1 MGHTC
6 AKDEIKQAQRAA
18 IWKSGPKGPET
29 SSILTYI
36 RWKQVKIQIYFTSVR
51 HICKYTAMPR
61 CASSRALC
69 GNICVPFLPLWWNGR
84 SKPNV
89 VWDSLHKYVV
99 SKHIPR
105 CSFRTSK
112 CILSTPSQLRC
123 SLKTP
128 FEAQMLFS
136 EHPPN
141 SDVVQKHLPSSDV
154 VQKHPP
160 SSDMVWKHTRTTDVV
175 WKHPLSSD
183 MGQTPGQMSSLPCS
197 GVGSVFPGAPAWRI
211 VAGFSRHISPD
222 LGQASP
228 LAPDLTAHQISIQH
242 HLFHS
247 QPSPRHSYPPHLQST
262 MSPSGLCGWSRCR
275 WATMINIPR
284 IDKLP

>member
-51 HICKYTAMPR
+51 HICKYTAMPHR
-61 CASSRALC
+61 ASSRALC
-69 GNICVPFLPLWWNGR
+69 GNICVPFLPLWWNDR

-112 CILSTPSQLRC
+112 CILSTLLNIERCMRNYGWYVAKINFVIYTLLVMTKLQL
-123 SLKTP
+123 
-128 FEAQMLFS
+128 
-136 EHPPN
+136 
-141 SDVVQKHLPSSDV
+141 
-154 VQKHPP
+154 
-160 SSDMVWKHTRTTDVV
+160 
-175 WKHPLSSD
+175 
-183 MGQTPGQMSSLPCS
+183 GMS
-197 GVGSVFPGAPAWRI
+197 
-211 VAGFSRHISPD
+211 
-222 LGQASP
+222 
-228 LAPDLTAHQISIQH
+228 
-242 HLFHS
+242 
-247 QPSPRHSYPPHLQST
+247 
-262 MSPSGLCGWSRCR
+262 
-275 WATMINIPR
+275 
-284 IDKLP
+284 

>member
-1 MGHTC
+1 M
-6 AKDEIKQAQRAA
+6 K
-18 IWKSGPKGPET
+18 T
-29 SSILTYI
+29 SKNTNLLYFSTTHM
-36 RWKQVKIQIYFTSVR
+36 QIHR
-51 HICKYTAMPR
+51 N
-61 CASSRALC
+61 ASSC

-89 VWDSLHKYVV
+89 VWDSLHIYVV

-183 MGQTPGQMSSLPCS
+183 MGQTPGQMSSCAMFWS
-197 GVGSVFPGAPAWRI
+197 GVC
-211 VAGFSRHISPD
+211 FSWCACLED
-222 LGQASP
+222 
-228 LAPDLTAHQISIQH
+228 
-242 HLFHS
+242 
-247 QPSPRHSYPPHLQST
+247 
-262 MSPSGLCGWSRCR
+262 SGGL
-275 WATMINIPR
+275 
-284 IDKLP
+284 

>member
-1 MGHTC
+1 M
-6 AKDEIKQAQRAA
+6 
-18 IWKSGPKGPET
+18 
-29 SSILTYI
+29 
-36 RWKQVKIQIYFTSVR
+36 QIHR
-51 HICKYTAMPR
+51 N
-61 CASSRALC
+61 ASSC

-228 LAPDLTAHQISIQH
+228 LSHQISRLTRYPSNIIYSIH
-242 HLFHS
+242 NPPPVILTRRISS
-247 QPSPRHSYPPHLQST
+247 QQCLHQVSVDEADAGEPQ
-262 MSPSGLCGWSRCR
+262 W
-275 WATMINIPR
+275 
-284 IDKLP
+284 